1 MTPMLKTASFIA
13 LSLLASA
20 PAFAG
25 DRYGDDHP
33 YACEQTRRNSNL
45 AGALIGGAIGAALG
59 HEVAARNARDEGMLL
74 GGALGVAIGANAGSN
89 RVYCGERPRVT
100 YVPAPAYDDRYHDR
114 GWHRG
119 HRGRGWDDVAYDD
132 RYDRDRYDDRDDRYG
147 PECRMSESEIR
158 LPNGRVER
166 RVVEVCRDS
175 RGDWRVKD

>member
-1 MTPMLKTASFIA
+1 MLKTASLIA
-13 LSLLASA
+13 LSLLAAA

-59 HEVAARNARDEGMLL
+59 HEVAARNARDEGLLL
-74 GGALGVAIGANAGSN
+74 GGVLGAAVGANVGSN
-89 RVYCGERPRVT
+89 RVYCGEQPRVT
-100 YVPAPAYDDRYHDR
+100 YVPAPVYEDR
-114 GWHRG
+114 GYD
-119 HRGRGWDDVAYDD
+119 RGRHEGRRRHRDWDDVAYDD
-132 RYDRDRYDDRDDRYG
+132 RYDRGYYDRYDRYG

-158 LPNGRVER
+158 LPNGRIER